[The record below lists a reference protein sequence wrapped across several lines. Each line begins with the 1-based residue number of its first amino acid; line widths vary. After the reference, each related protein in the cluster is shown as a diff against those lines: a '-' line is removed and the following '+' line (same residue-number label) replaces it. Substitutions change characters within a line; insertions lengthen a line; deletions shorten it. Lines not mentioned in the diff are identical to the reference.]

1 MSIAAAF
8 FYFLLSLPTLASA
21 SISLDSTEAIT
32 YSTEEYAFP
41 DLPSDMSTICSP
53 GLYVPKAESKEL
65 NVRVLSDLPEASQMR
80 HRRKLELRY
89 YPAPQPTNKVLLIVG
104 GIGSDSSS
112 IFSKFY
118 GQKAQAAG
126 YHALAFP
133 NTLTSDFIYSS
144 SSHGLIGDTKT
155 DAADLHRAIIAAV
168 NKLKE
173 MGVRAPEIKLL
184 GYSHGALLAA
194 AVDKLNSDL
203 QEQGLQTTQFQFVLM
218 VNPPVD
224 LLYGLRNVDDRAA
237 AAKKI
242 PFVHLMDLGLRFQ
255 KFVSM
260 QQKTPTTS
268 ETFHTFAKQL
278 RYASREAYAIIG
290 YVMQRSLGPAIYA
303 SQRVNDLGIL
313 PTVTLPKNDP
323 FRRYEERAI
332 RDQANSYSFESYF
345 NVFFGTRFQRDHVS
359 IDLVDMN
366 QRASLTAYE
375 SHLRKSKNI
384 YLLHNS
390 DDLLLR
396 PEDTRWLANVFRGR
410 ARFFPRGGH
419 MGNIWFSRNIEFFE
433 DWLAK

>member
-1 MSIAAAF
+1 
-8 FYFLLSLPTLASA
+8 
-21 SISLDSTEAIT
+21 
-32 YSTEEYAFP
+32 
-41 DLPSDMSTICSP
+41 
-53 GLYVPKAESKEL
+53 
-65 NVRVLSDLPEASQMR
+65 
-80 HRRKLELRY
+80 
-89 YPAPQPTNKVLLIVG
+89 
-104 GIGSDSSS
+104 
-112 IFSKFY
+112 
-118 GQKAQAAG
+118 
-126 YHALAFP
+126 
-133 NTLTSDFIYSS
+133 
-144 SSHGLIGDTKT
+144 
-155 DAADLHRAIIAAV
+155 
-168 NKLKE
+168 